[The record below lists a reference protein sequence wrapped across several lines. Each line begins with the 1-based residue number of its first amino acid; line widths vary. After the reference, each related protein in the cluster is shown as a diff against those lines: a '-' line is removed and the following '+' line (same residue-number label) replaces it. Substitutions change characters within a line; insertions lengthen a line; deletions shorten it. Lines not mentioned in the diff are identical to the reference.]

1 MFYTHPELVPEVEVC
16 VMDMT
21 LECVGTWRP
30 DQLSW
35 FGSKQADE
43 LSE

>member
-1 MFYTHPELVPEVEVC
+1 MFNTNLELEPELELC
-16 VMDMT
+16 VMDII